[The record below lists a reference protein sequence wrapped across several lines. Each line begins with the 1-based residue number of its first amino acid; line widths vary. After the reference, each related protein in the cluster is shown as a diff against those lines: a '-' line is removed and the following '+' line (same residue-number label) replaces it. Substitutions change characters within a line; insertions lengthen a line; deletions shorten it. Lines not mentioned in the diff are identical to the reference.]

1 MNIVDKVQ
9 ALLES
14 FPKISE
20 LTGTTVHID
29 YTDSDP
35 ASYGLS
41 STGDTLLSED
51 VLGNQLRQ
59 HSFMFYAMY
68 SSVNDYE
75 RLSNSS
81 VLLEL
86 GQWLERQVDCD
97 ITTTIGENSYTGK
110 LRKITTSNGML
121 IAVPQG
127 DMLDGVQY
135 QLQIL
140 AEYTVDV

>member
-1 MNIVDKVQ
+1 MNIVEKVQ
-9 ALLES
+9 ALLEA
-14 FPKISE
+14 FPRIAE
-20 LTGTTVHID
+20 LTGATVHID
-29 YTDSDP
+29 YTEADP

-59 HSFMFYAMY
+59 HSFMFYAVY

-86 GQWLERQVDCD
+86 GEWLEKQTDCE
-97 ITTTIGENSYTGK
+97 ITTTIGDNSYTGT

-140 AEYTVDV
+140 AEYTVNV